1 MEASLNIKA
10 GALVLLWGLGGLSTG
25 GARHKLL
32 AVGLETLVLGGVAPL
47 EQLGLLLGGKLLMSD
62 FAVHVSIIVKQFNF
76 NAC

>member
-47 EQLGLLLGGKLLMSD
+47 ERLLLGGKLLMSD